1 MLASAH
7 FLHTDL
13 FGRGYSDSP
22 IDLNHDARLY
32 TFQILAVLSSSP
44 LSWTGSSA
52 FHLVGFS
59 LGGSISV
66 AFAAYHASMLRSMTL
81 IAPGGLIR
89 KSHIG
94 HRAHFI
100 YSSYLLPDWLRLRL
114 MRSSIQPNHG
124 SLSAEN
130 PDEAT
135 QTGAEFDEVP
145 IATNQPDV
153 KIGDVVHWQ
162 LHNNPGFVRS
172 YLSTVR
178 SALVYGRHHNM
189 WRTLGDQLARRKSRN
204 APPGLPGGRICLVL
218 AEQDVVIVKDE
229 LMEDIKSLLCAED
242 IDTYVLGGGHEI
254 AVFKGKEVA
263 SIAMQSWTQK
273 NPMVVD

>member
-1 MLASAH
+1 
-7 FLHTDL
+7 
-13 FGRGYSDSP
+13 
-22 IDLNHDARLY
+22 
-32 TFQILAVLSSSP
+32 
-44 LSWTGSSA
+44 
-52 FHLVGFS
+52 
-59 LGGSISV
+59 
-66 AFAAYHASMLRSMTL
+66 
-81 IAPGGLIR
+81 
-89 KSHIG
+89 
-94 HRAHFI
+94 
-100 YSSYLLPDWLRLRL
+100 

-254 AVFKGKEVA
+254 AVSKGKEVA